1 MDVNM
6 RRLSERDVFCQ
17 IILDYIKRIKD
28 YFKLNYKRI
37 LSPKLLQYPPIANAV
52 PAN

>member
-17 IILDYIKRIKD
+17 IILDYIKLNLDYFKRIKD
-28 YFKLNYKRI
+28 YSKPF
-37 LSPKLLQYPPIANAV
+37 
-52 PAN
+52 